1 LNYPQIRTLQIGNDW
16 FGERQGGL
24 NRFYSELLRHLPET
38 GVNVRGMVAGSNS
51 VERDTAGVVT
61 GFSSPKEPLIRRLL
75 AARKTGTTLLA
86 EQNTNLI
93 AVHFALYAI
102 PLLGH
107 LRKVP
112 TVVHFHGPWSA
123 ESGVEG
129 HSSLSSR
136 VQKSME
142 QLVYSRGQRLIVL
155 SQAFQKILVERY
167 GIPED
172 RVRLVPG
179 GIDSARFN
187 DRLTRQE
194 ARIRL
199 GWPTDRP
206 IVLAV
211 RRQMKRMGLENLV
224 DAARQVVQKVP
235 EVLILL
241 AGSGPLSSELQQR
254 IAAHGL
260 QDHVKLIGRVDD
272 ADLPTAYRAAD
283 MSVVPSQ
290 ALEGFGMITLES
302 LASGTPVLVTPVGG
316 LPEVI
321 TPFAPEC
328 VFSSTETEVIAE
340 LLIDFLLGKRTLPSS
355 ERCRSYATDKFSWPV
370 IARMTRDVYAETLG

>member
-1 LNYPQIRTLQIGNDW
+1 MNYPQIRTLQIGNDW

-24 NRFYSELLRHLPET
+24 NRFYSELLKHLPET
-38 GVNVRGMVAGSNS
+38 EVSVRGMVVGSSS
-51 VERDTAGVVT
+51 VERDTSGVVT
-61 GFSSPKEPLIRRLL
+61 GFSSPKEPLIRRLF
-75 AARKTGTTLLA
+75 AARKTGSRLLG
-86 EQNTNLI
+86 EQNSNLI

-102 PLLGH
+102 PLLDH
-107 LRKVP
+107 LRKIP

-129 HSSLSSR
+129 QSSLSSH
-136 VQKSME
+136 VQKSIE
-142 QLVYSRGQRLIVL
+142 QLVYSRGQKLIVL
-155 SQAFQKILVERY
+155 SRAFQKILIERY
-167 GIPED
+167 GIPDD

-179 GIDSARFN
+179 GIDSERFN
-187 DRLTRQE
+187 TRLTRQE

-206 IVLAV
+206 VVLAV

-224 DAARQVVQKVP
+224 DAAREVTQKVP
-235 EVLILL
+235 DVLILL
-241 AGSGPLSSELQQR
+241 AGSGPLSPELQRR
-254 IAAHGL
+254 ITAYGL
-260 QDHVKLIGRVDD
+260 EDHVKLIGRVDD

-328 VFSSTETEVIAE
+328 VFSGVETNVIAD
-340 LLIDFLLGKRTLPSS
+340 LLIDFLLGRRTLPTS
-355 ERCRSYATDKFSWPV
+355 EQCRSYATDNFSWPV
-370 IARMTRDVYAETLG
+370 IANMTRDVYAEALR

>member
-1 LNYPQIRTLQIGNDW
+1 MNYPQIRTLQIGNDW

-24 NRFYSELLRHLPET
+24 NRVYSELLRHLPGT
-38 GVNVRGMVAGSNS
+38 GVDVRGMVAGSS
-51 VERDTAGVVT
+51 RVEQDTAGIVT
-61 GFSSPKEPLIRRLL
+61 GFSSPKEPLPRRLF
-75 AARKTGTTLLA
+75 AARKTGTKLLA

-93 AVHFALYAI
+93 ATHFALYTI
-102 PLLGH
+102 PLLDH

-123 ESGVEG
+123 ETGVEG

-136 VQKSME
+136 VQNSIEK
-142 QLVYSRGQRLIVL
+142 LVYSRGQRLIVL
-155 SQAFQKILVERY
+155 SKAFQKILVERY

-172 RVRLVPG
+172 RIRLVPG
-179 GIDSARFN
+179 GIDSVRFN
-187 DRLTRQE
+187 DHLTRQE

-199 GWPTDRP
+199 GWPAGRP

-224 DAARQVVQKVP
+224 DAARQVVQQVP
-235 EVLILL
+235 EALILL
-241 AGSGPLSSELQQR
+241 AGSGPLATELQQR
-254 IAAHGL
+254 IDAHGL

-272 ADLPTAYRAAD
+272 ADLPAAYRAAD

-328 VFSSTETEVIAE
+328 VFSSTETDVIAS

-355 ERCRSYATDKFSWPV
+355 EQCRSYATDNFSWPV
-370 IARMTRDVYAETLG
+370 IARMTRDIYAETLR